1 MSLNKKSVDDI
12 NVKGRR
18 VLVRCDFNV
27 PLKDRKITDE
37 TRINAALP
45 TIQKL
50 INDGGKVIL
59 CSHLGKVKNG
69 PNEGESLAPVA
80 EKLSEKLGKKV
91 NFVSDYNVT
100 GEAATKAV
108 AEMNEGDVVLLQNTR
123 FRGAEETK
131 NGEEFSKELAD
142 LADDYVC
149 DAFGSSHRAHASV
162 AGVTKFITAKG
173 GSNVVGYLM
182 QKEIDFL
189 GNAVENPV
197 RPFVAILGGAKVA
210 DKLNVISNL
219 LEKCDTLI
227 IGGGM
232 AYTFL
237 KAQGYEIG
245 KSLVDDTKIDYCKE
259 MMAKAEK
266 LGKKLLL
273 PVDAVTIADF
283 PNPIDAPVEV
293 TVCDVKD
300 MPADR
305 EGCDI
310 GPKTAAL
317 YAEAVKTAK
326 TVVWN
331 GPMGVFEN
339 PTLAA
344 GTIAV
349 ARALAET
356 DATTIIGGISLGMK
370 STAAPIVIIGV
381 AIIVSFLAAG
391 GSLTTNAANYGELF
405 SKGLYGIGIAAVG
418 MLSTLG
424 ITLATDAYGPVA
436 DNAGGIAEMS
446 GLPEEVRERTDALDS
461 LGNTTAATGKG
472 FAIGSAALTALAL
485 LVSYVNIV
493 QENTEEML
501 NFTLTSPTV
510 LVGMFIGAMLTF
522 VFSAFTMSAVQ
533 KAAQSIVVEVRRQF
547 REIAGIMEG
556 KADPDYASCVD
567 LCTKGALHEMVVPSL
582 LAIVVPVVT
591 GLILGAEAVVGLLG
605 GVTVTGFVVAV
616 FMSNAGGAWDNAKK
630 YIESGTHGG
639 KGSDC
644 HKAAVIGD
652 TVGDPFKDTSGPSLN
667 ILIKLCSTVS
677 IVFSGLITS
686 IHLLG

>member
-27 PLKDRKITDE
+27 PLKDGKITDE

-310 GPKTAAL
+310 GPKTQEL
-317 YAEAVKTAK
+317 YADAVKTAK

-339 PTLAA
+339 PTLAK

-349 ARALAET
+349 AKALAET
-356 DATTIIGGISLGMK
+356 DATTIIGGGDS
-370 STAAPIVIIGV
+370 A
-381 AIIVSFLAAG
+381 
-391 GSLTTNAANYGELF
+391 
-405 SKGLYGIGIAAVG
+405 AAVNQ
-418 MLSTLG
+418 L
-424 ITLATDAYGPVA
+424 
-436 DNAGGIAEMS
+436 
-446 GLPEEVRERTDALDS
+446 
-461 LGNTTAATGKG
+461 G
-472 FAIGSAALTALAL
+472 FADKMSHISTG
-485 LVSYVNIV
+485 
-493 QENTEEML
+493 
-501 NFTLTSPTV
+501 
-510 LVGMFIGAMLTF
+510 GGASLEF
-522 VFSAFTMSAVQ
+522 L
-533 KAAQSIVVEVRRQF
+533 
-547 REIAGIMEG
+547 EG
-556 KADPDYASCVD
+556 KELPGVMAADD
-567 LCTKGALHEMVVPSL
+567 K
-582 LAIVVPVVT
+582 
-591 GLILGAEAVVGLLG
+591 
-605 GVTVTGFVVAV
+605 
-616 FMSNAGGAWDNAKK
+616 
-630 YIESGTHGG
+630 
-639 KGSDC
+639 
-644 HKAAVIGD
+644 
-652 TVGDPFKDTSGPSLN
+652 
-667 ILIKLCSTVS
+667 
-677 IVFSGLITS
+677 
-686 IHLLG
+686 